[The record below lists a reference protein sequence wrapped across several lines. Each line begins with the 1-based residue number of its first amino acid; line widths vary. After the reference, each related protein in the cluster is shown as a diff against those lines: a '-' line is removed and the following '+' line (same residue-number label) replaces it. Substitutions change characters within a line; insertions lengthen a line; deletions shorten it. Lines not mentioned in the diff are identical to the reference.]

1 MKMFNHRLHFHQPR
15 VRPNNYLTMLT
26 IQFNGQTT
34 TVLEGT
40 TIEDLIQSAGIPSR
54 FCAVERNLEIVPKNR
69 YGATLV
75 EENDSI
81 EVVTLV
87 GGG

>member
-1 MKMFNHRLHFHQPR
+1 
-15 VRPNNYLTMLT
+15 MLT
-26 IQFNGQTT
+26 IQFNGQPTS
-34 TVLEGT
+34 VPEGT
-40 TIEDLIQSAGIPSR
+40 TIEELIQSAGIPSR

-69 YGATLV
+69 YAITTV

>member
-1 MKMFNHRLHFHQPR
+1 
-15 VRPNNYLTMLT
+15 MLT
-26 IQFNGQTT
+26 IQFNGQPTS
-34 TVLEGT
+34 VPDGT
-40 TIEDLIQSAGIPSR
+40 TIEELIQSAGIPSR

-69 YGATLV
+69 YAITTV

>member
-1 MKMFNHRLHFHQPR
+1 M
-15 VRPNNYLTMLT
+15 YT
-26 IQFNGQTT
+26 IQFNGQPTS
-34 TVLEGT
+34 VPEGT

-69 YGATLV
+69 YAITTV